1 MTGKWNIIL
10 FEVRVSVP
18 DPSFCFILAFWPLVQ
33 LPSLSLINI
42 VDPSFLMVLKK
53 KMKISPSIFSLS
65 NMRLW
70 STLIFYWNDKTSI
83 KIKLTKQENRWWLDW
98 ETSPGLITVVWKAVP
113 SNTEWIQWTFPSSEN
128 MESKTN

>member
-1 MTGKWNIIL
+1 MTGKLNIIL

-53 KMKISPSIFSLS
+53 KNENITFNILIVKYE
-65 NMRLW
+65 
-70 STLIFYWNDKTSI
+70 TLVHINFLLK
-83 KIKLTKQENRWWLDW
+83 R
-98 ETSPGLITVVWKAVP
+98 
-113 SNTEWIQWTFPSSEN
+113 
-128 MESKTN
+128 

>member
-1 MTGKWNIIL
+1 MKYHTIWSQSKCPGPIIL
-10 FEVRVSVP
+10 FYFGILTLGTTPLTVTHKYRR
-18 DPSFCFILAFWPLVQ
+18 SF
-33 LPSLSLINI
+33 
-42 VDPSFLMVLKK
+42 FLDGLEK

-98 ETSPGLITVVWKAVP
+98 ETSPGLITVVWKTVP
-113 SNTEWIQWTFPSSEN
+113 SNTEWTQWTFPSSEN